1 MIAYL
6 MVTWKLKSRSG
17 AEGGNSKE
25 TEAGPLD
32 AATPATLADKGG
44 ESNLRSLHQARTP
57 GGNIFAFNRGPEGV
71 STGTSGHCLVTQ
83 HTQGLCSLLD
93 MKRGRGV
100 KDNLKMTVFWKSHKF
115 VYLF

>member
-1 MIAYL
+1 MMIAYL

-83 HTQGLCSLLD
+83 HTQGLCSPEVLSRAPRWPLECAPQHTGSTP
-93 MKRGRGV
+93 RV
-100 KDNLKMTVFWKSHKF
+100 
-115 VYLF
+115 